1 MRAIFTIISYN
12 YLPLAWSLMDSIKQT
27 NESDFDL
34 FVVVADAKEE
44 DLLSLKNEKDY
55 KIEYLAGEE
64 IFANEDF
71 RLELAFKYDV
81 TEFCTSL
88 KPYTFLKLAEEN
100 KYDGIIYF
108 DPDFIVYSDITNVFV
123 KLQTKLCLVTPHYYN
138 IEESHSGY
146 VSEKVILFA
155 GIFNFGF
162 FAINPKHQNGIKLLK
177 WWANR
182 LSDGAYHDKI
192 DAYHTDQKWM
202 DYLPT
207 YFGEDVYIIRK
218 PGYNLA
224 IWNLHQREIV
234 KQDGKYLVHDI
245 GSDKFE
251 SLSFIHFAGFDYN
264 NLEVVHKHYL
274 DVSSNNFPA
283 LKELMQDYRIRLEK
297 NGFEK
302 HITIPYKYNSFENGK
317 PVIKFHRRLYRV
329 SLGDKRKY
337 LNPFSCTE
345 NSFYATL
352 NSKKLLANN
361 NPDKFNEQNYG
372 SVGKKIKII
381 NKLFNLAKSILG
393 FEKYALFIKFLA
405 RYTRFENQYFL
416 FKGSDTTQ
424 YINENRNQTG

>member
-12 YLPLAWSLMDSIKQT
+12 YLPLAWSLMDSIAKT

-34 FVVVADAKEE
+34 FIVVADSKKE
-44 DLLSLKNEKDY
+44 DLISLKNVKSY
-55 KIEYLAGEE
+55 NITYLAGEE
-64 IFANEDF
+64 IFTNENF

-88 KPYTFLKLAEEN
+88 KPYTFLKLADEN
-100 KYDGIIYF
+100 KYEGIIYF
-108 DPDFIVYSDITNVFV
+108 DPDFIVYSDISDVFE
-123 KLQTKLCLVTPHYYN
+123 KLQTKLCVVTPHYYN
-138 IEESHSGY
+138 IEENHSGY

-162 FAINPKHQNGIKLLK
+162 FAINPNHKDGIKLLK

-182 LSDGAYHDKI
+182 LVDGAYHDKV

-207 YFGEDVYIIRK
+207 YFGDDVFIIRK

-224 IWNLHQREIV
+224 IWNLHQRNII
-234 KQDGKYLVHDI
+234 KDGGKFLVHDI
-245 GSDKFE
+245 GSNNFDN
-251 SLSFIHFAGFDYN
+251 LSFIHFAGFDYN

-274 DVSSNNFPA
+274 DVPSNKFPA
-283 LKELMQDYRIRLEK
+283 LKELMQEYRMRLQE

-329 SLGDKRKY
+329 SLGDQIQY
-337 LNPFSCTE
+337 INPFSCGD
-345 NSFYATL
+345 NSFYTAL
-352 NSKKLLANN
+352 ESKKLLANN
-361 NPDKFNEQNYG
+361 NPDKFNEQNYNG
-372 SVGKKIKII
+372 VGRKLKII
-381 NKLFNLAKSILG
+381 NKLFGMVKGILG

-405 RYTRFENQYFL
+405 RYARFENQYFL
-416 FKGSDTTQ
+416 LKGSDTTQ
-424 YINENRNQTG
+424 YINENRNQSS